1 MSFLIKGGYD
11 VFRKQIL
18 NVSLKRA
25 DVWTH
30 GHIMVRQHKYVGELS
45 SQNENI
51 IELVRY
57 DDMHALVLNNA
68 IIYEDKKLFTYKLDL
83 FYKTPPVNVNTW
95 NMCDMSDYI
104 KNYVDYSYITYNEMK
119 QVDTNWGGSN

>member
-11 VFRKQIL
+11 VFRKQVL

>member
-104 KNYVDYSYITYNEMK
+104 KNYVDYRYVTYQEMK

>member
-11 VFRKQIL
+11 VFRKQVL
-18 NVSLKRA
+18 NISLKRT

-30 GHIMVRQHKYVGELS
+30 GHIMVRQHKYVGEIS
-45 SQNENI
+45 PQKENT

-57 DDMHALVLNNA
+57 DDMHALLLNNA

-83 FYKTPPVNVNTW
+83 FCKTQPVNVNTL
-95 NMCDMSDYI
+95 NMCDMTDYI
-104 KNYVDYSYITYNEMK
+104 KNYVDYNYVTYNEMK
-119 QVDTNWGGSN
+119 HIDTHWGSD

>member
-57 DDMHALVLNNA
+57 DDMHALLLNNA

-95 NMCDMSDYI
+95 NLCDMSDYI
-104 KNYVDYSYITYNEMK
+104 KNYVDYSYITYQEMK

>member
-30 GHIMVRQHKYVGELS
+30 GHIMVRQHKYVGQLS
-45 SQNENI
+45 PQKENT
-51 IELVRY
+51 IELVR
-57 DDMHALVLNNA
+57 
-68 IIYEDKKLFTYKLDL
+68 
-83 FYKTPPVNVNTW
+83 
-95 NMCDMSDYI
+95 
-104 KNYVDYSYITYNEMK
+104 
-119 QVDTNWGGSN
+119 

>member
-30 GHIMVRQHKYVGELS
+30 GHIMVRHHKYVGELS
-45 SQNENI
+45 PQKENT

-83 FYKTPPVNVNTW
+83 FYKTPPANVNVC

-104 KNYVDYSYITYNEMK
+104 KNYVDYTYVTYNEMK
-119 QVDTNWGGSN
+119 QVDTQWGGSN